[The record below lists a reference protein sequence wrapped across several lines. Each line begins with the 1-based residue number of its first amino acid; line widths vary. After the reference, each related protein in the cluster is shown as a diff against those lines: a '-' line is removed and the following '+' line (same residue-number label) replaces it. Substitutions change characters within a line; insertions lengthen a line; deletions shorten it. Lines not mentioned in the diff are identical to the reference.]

1 MITVIKQTEM
11 ERRDWEERLKYW
23 CQEAET
29 SAGAAQI
36 EAMAAREGFRGERM
50 MDHPDINPKLRYI
63 EKK

>member
-1 MITVIKQTEM
+1 M